1 MHTLKND
8 KEKRKKGKLEFEVSY
23 LICVSRTGSHRVA
36 LFIGDASPMWKMPHP
51 LLVVACFTRRH
62 TAPVEL
68 LLLTCGIAP
77 TCGK

>member
-36 LFIGDASPMWKMPHP
+36 LFIGDASPMWKMPRP
-51 LLVVACFTRRH
+51 LLVVACFTRHH

-77 TCGK
+77 HLW